1 MGKILGAYVSPHP
14 PIIVEEIGRG
24 EEKLARETLDGV
36 KKMAL
41 DIKEESPSTIILVT
55 PHGPLFSDAIAI
67 SYEKTLTGS
76 FWNFGRSDL
85 EFTFQNN
92 KFLVEDIANRAE
104 KEDILMAKVD
114 KNFSSMYGD
123 VDFHVDHGALVPLY
137 FVNKEYR
144 DYKLV
149 HITYGL
155 LSPTELYRFGTLVQ
169 EAVLASDE
177 RVVFIASGDLS
188 HRLNKSAPS
197 GYSPK
202 GRVFDR
208 KIVEFLKNSDFE
220 GIANFDLEL
229 AEGAGE
235 CGLRSF
241 IIMSGFLDGF
251 KKKTEVYSYEGPF
264 GVGYC
269 TAKVSLSEGGE
280 EYRLLDNIEMAKKE
294 EINNIREKE
303 DEYVRLAR
311 KSLEYYLKYGE
322 IMDVPKN
329 LNEELLE
336 NRSGVFVS
344 LKEDSMLRGC
354 IGTIEPTKENIAME
368 IIRNAVS
375 AGVED
380 PRFLPVEES
389 ELDKIVYSVDVLR
402 KPENIDSIE
411 ELDVKKY
418 GVIVSKG
425 MRRGLLL
432 PNLEG
437 IETPEEQV
445 NIALKKAGISPDE
458 SYSMERFKVER
469 HI

>member
-24 EEKLARETLDGV
+24 EEKRAKKTLDGV
-36 KKMAL
+36 KKLAL
-41 DIKEESPSTIILVT
+41 DIKGESPSTIILVT

-67 SYEKTLTGS
+67 SYEDTLVGS
-76 FWNFGRSDL
+76 FWNFGRPDL
-85 EFTFQNN
+85 SFKFQNDKALVKDIVDRAAKEGITVAKIDK
-92 KFLVEDIANRAE
+92 KF
-104 KEDILMAKVD
+104 
-114 KNFSSMYGD
+114 SYMYND
-123 VDFHVDHGALVPLY
+123 VDFHLDHGALVPLY
-137 FVNKEYR
+137 FVNKEYM

-155 LSPTELYRFGTLVQ
+155 LSPTELYRFGTIIQ
-169 EAVLASDE
+169 EAVLASAE
-177 RVVFIASGDLS
+177 RAVIIASGDLS
-188 HRLNKSAPS
+188 HRLKEDAPA

-202 GRVFDR
+202 GEVFDR
-208 KIVEFLKNSDFE
+208 KIVELFKNNDFE

-229 AEGAGE
+229 AEAAGE

-241 IIMSGFLDGF
+241 IVMSGFLDGF

-269 TAKVSLSEGGE
+269 TAKVSVYEGGE
-280 EYRLLDNIEMAKKE
+280 DYKLLDKIKKAKKE
-294 EINNIREKE
+294 KIISIREKE

-311 KSLEYYLKYGE
+311 QSLEYYIKYGE
-322 IMDVPKN
+322 IMDLPKN
-329 LNEELLE
+329 LSEELLK

-344 LKEDSMLRGC
+344 LKKDSMLRGC

-368 IIRNAVS
+368 IIKNAVS

-380 PRFLPVEES
+380 PRFLPVDES
-389 ELDKIVYSVDVLR
+389 ELDEIVYSVDVL
-402 KPENIDSIE
+402 KEPEKIDSIE

-425 MRRGLLL
+425 MRRGVLL

-437 IETPEEQV
+437 IETPEEQI

-458 SYSMERFKVER
+458 DYSIERFEVER